1 MDMRKKKDVLY
12 ANAEEPKTETAKPEQ
27 APEVDVNKIKSEY
40 LDVVF
45 YQIKQRDGLL
55 GDFSAD
61 GKYSISDENTL
72 KALLTLPKLLQ
83 DMNQENIYA
92 SLKVGKYVL
101 NFRVDLE
108 MNESYCTAA
117 LKIIELEHRGEE
129 TIKHIQE
136 LDKVVEVYSPLFLD
150 NILERWGIVKEISVL
165 DKDNPII
172 TYLSESEEGEIFLR
186 ELSEI
191 LAQVYLLKMLKILET
206 SGEKGKAVA
215 EEYKAILA
223 KLLSEDPGIA
233 QDSTRL
239 KGILDALILKHDAF
253 DEIIAAGGADVL
265 KGYSRPIDNIRG
277 KGEYIPEIK
286 VEKKKEPVTPVVVK
300 APEKKPAKKKPAA
313 KKEDKKKDKGKD
325 KPKKKDDKKKVLG
338 LAPADKVSKVAI
350 EKHVTQPKTEPQQK
364 TETKENPQVDKPVVD
379 EPSKE
384 DLLAIIAQQQQAI
397 SNVALQE
404 QIAAEVDTA
413 NEVEQIQ
420 QQNQAAKEEEEKAEG
435 YSSQSSGKEQDI
447 ELNRS

>member
-1 MDMRKKKDVLY
+1 MDMRKKKDVFY
-12 ANAEEPKTETAKPEQ
+12 ANAEEPKTEAAKPEQ

-150 NILERWGIVKEISVL
+150 NILERWEIVREIPVL

-215 EEYKAILA
+215 EEYKSILE

-286 VEKKKEPVTPVVVK
+286 IEKKKEPVTPVVVK

-338 LAPADKVSKVAI
+338 LAPADKVSKVTI

-364 TETKENPQVDKPVVD
+364 TETKESNETSEQKEVRLLKEKIKANKAEAKENQDKTVEVGNSEERSANTNFTLD
-379 EPSKE
+379 E
-384 DLLAIIAQQQQAI
+384 DLMDFGDTKSSID
-397 SNVALQE
+397 SENVVSQE
-404 QIAAEVDTA
+404 NTQ
-413 NEVEQIQ
+413 
-420 QQNQAAKEEEEKAEG
+420 G
-435 YSSQSSGKEQDI
+435 RG
-447 ELNRS
+447 L

>member
-1 MDMRKKKDVLY
+1 MRKKKDVLY
-12 ANAEEPKTETAKPEQ
+12 ANTEEPKTEAAKPEQ

-61 GKYSISDENTL
+61 GKYSISDESTL

-150 NILERWGIVKEISVL
+150 NILERWAIVREIPVL

-172 TYLSESEEGEIFLR
+172 TYLGASEEEEIFLR

-215 EEYKAILA
+215 EEYKSILE

-253 DEIIAAGGADVL
+253 DEIIAVGGADIL

-286 VEKKKEPVTPVVVK
+286 IEKKKEPVTPVVVK

-313 KKEDKKKDKGKD
+313 KKEDKKKDKEKD
-325 KPKKKDDKKKVLG
+325 KPKKKDDKKVLG
-338 LAPADKVSKVAI
+338 LAPVDKVNKVAI
-350 EKHVTQPKTEPQQK
+350 EKHVTQPKTGPK
-364 TETKENPQVDKPVVD
+364 GTKIEEINKGKGEVK
-379 EPSKE
+379 S
-384 DLLAIIAQQQQAI
+384 
-397 SNVALQE
+397 QE
-404 QIAAEVDTA
+404 EK
-413 NEVEQIQ
+413 
-420 QQNQAAKEEEEKAEG
+420 KEEELSGILAMLSIDQPEKMVDAQEVNKNTQMALQQNVET
-435 YSSQSSGKEQDI
+435 SSMEVVQED
-447 ELNRS
+447 RSK